1 MPSPR
6 DDKSTQPEKR
16 RAHRC
21 PTAGQNARIHRGI
34 DACGGPALRC
44 AAVSWRSAIRIAG
57 GTILCGAL
65 VCACGNAVVARH
77 ELKPGVPTASSTTQL
92 TETLTDTAVLRAWRA
107 AEVAFHDAAESSNPD
122 FPALSSTMVD
132 PQLAR
137 ARAFLAEMRQS
148 GNVAVGRTDLGDP
161 TVVSIVGVRAVVVS
175 CIHGGEIEVDG
186 TTRRPVAGVLGEAT
200 FEEVTSQELLTSS
213 GWRLADQSVAVG
225 GCG

>member
-1 MPSPR
+1 M
-6 DDKSTQPEKR
+6 
-16 RAHRC
+16 
-21 PTAGQNARIHRGI
+21 
-34 DACGGPALRC
+34 
-44 AAVSWRSAIRIAG
+44 AG
-57 GTILCGAL
+57 GTILCGVL

-92 TETLTDTAVLRAWRA
+92 RETQTDTAVLRAWRA

-122 FPALSSTMVD
+122 FPALSSTMID